1 MPFSSH
7 ADRPAAVH
15 RKCYGQQQ
23 GCRSTSLAGSA
34 PGLSNKATSFSSFS
48 SSSSSSAS
56 ASSSS
61 ILQPPDRPAAVHR
74 KCYGQQQGCRST
86 SIATSS
92 SSSSSSSASSS
103 SACHSPATQIDLRPS
118 TGSATVSTRAAA
130 AQALLAQHL
139 GCPTRTPQ
147 TAASLL
153 AQQEQ
158 RHCYFVFF
166 LIFFFFCFFFF
177 CLPFSSHADRPAAV
191 HRKCYGQHQG
201 CRSTSLAGSAPGLSN
216 KAPANSRQSISTART
231 EALLLCFLLPVA
243 SGFSDLVML
252 LGLLLSAAAVIAV
265 VGVYPGVAG
274 HNLGIGISTFV
285 GFSTGHS

>member
-1 MPFSSH
+1 MACPKPASSLH
-7 ADRPAAVH
+7 PRAPPANVSAG
-15 RKCYGQQQ
+15 R
-23 GCRSTSLAGSA
+23 SLAH
-34 PGLSNKATSFSSFS
+34 KAFSMGF
-48 SSSSSSAS
+48 
-56 ASSSS
+56 
-61 ILQPPDRPAAVHR
+61 R
-74 KCYGQQQGCRST
+74 
-86 SIATSS
+86 
-92 SSSSSSSASSS
+92 
-103 SACHSPATQIDLRPS
+103 
-118 TGSATVSTRAAA
+118 RAAA

-139 GCPTRTPQ
+139 GCPTRPPQ

-153 AQQEQ
+153 AQPEQ

-166 LIFFFFCFFFF
+166 FFFFFFFCFFFF

-252 LGLLLSAAAVIAV
+252 LGLLLSAAALIAV
-265 VGVYPGVAG
+265 FGVYPGVAG

-285 GFSTGHS
+285 GFSAGHS